1 MENDTRWPCGEDEK
15 NARHPIITHITT
27 TNLASLVQSH
37 SGGFLWVQALSLAL
51 RIDVTEMQ
59 CERNAYTVMVFFIV
73 GGVGEAGKSLAH
85 TPS

>member
-1 MENDTRWPCGEDEK
+1 MENDTRWLCGEDEK
-15 NARHPIITHITT
+15 NARNPIITHITT

-37 SGGFLWVQALSLAL
+37 SGGFLWVQALAL

-59 CERNAYTVMVFFIV
+59 CERNAYKVMVFFIV